1 MQENEI
7 FIFYTV
13 CSKFKYASFLFRLE
27 QQLNIIIPIQSSA
40 RKKLSHFDLKIWIPG
55 GTKIRPE
62 IPSNW
67 RIFESNWPDVEIQF
81 DSNVLQLLG
90 ISGQILVCQFDSQN
104 RVNLNQIFSN
114 YSEFRVK
121 FYFRQ
126 WLKLLGQN
134 GSFFFIVHC
143 KTLFCFSIWMHLVNW
158 FWESRGG
165 CPPIFFGLVMP
176 SPAIWEQFPLIIP
189 LNSRE

>member
-40 RKKLSHFDLKIWIPG
+40 RKKLSHFDLKNWIPG
-55 GTKIRPE
+55 GIKIRPE

-67 RIFESNWPDVEIQF
+67 RIFESNWPDVESQF

-104 RVNLNQIFSN
+104 RVNLTQIFSN
-114 YSEFRVK
+114 YSEFRVE
-121 FYFRQ
+121 FYFHQ

-134 GSFFFIVHC
+134 GSFFSLCTAKHFFVSVFECIWWIGSENHEAVA
-143 KTLFCFSIWMHLVNW
+143 LQFSLAWSCPRLPS
-158 FWESRGG
+158 ES
-165 CPPIFFGLVMP
+165 
-176 SPAIWEQFPLIIP
+176 
-189 LNSRE
+189 NSL